1 MTKILMIED
10 DFMIA
15 ESSMTLLKYQ
25 QYDVEWVNNG
35 IDGLKRLSQDKFNIV
50 LLDLGLPMMDGMQV
64 LKQIRQRSG
73 LPVLIISARDQ
84 LQNRVDGLNQ
94 GADDYLIKP
103 YEFDELVAR
112 IQALLRRSGS
122 LNSQIISQESAILKN
137 GEVTLDVEQHIATL
151 KGATVDLSNREWA
164 ILIPLMTHPNKIFS
178 KSNLEDKLY
187 AFDSEINSNTIEVYV
202 HHIRSK
208 LGKDIIRT
216 IRGLGYRLG
225 QAQKAEQYGNAIFIK
240 KAFNPLYL
248 NFQYFIRLRIGVFC
262 L

>member
-15 ESSMTLLKYQ
+15 ESSKTLLKYQ
-25 QYDVEWVNNG
+25 GFDVEWVNNG
-35 IDGLKRLSQDKFNIV
+35 LDGLKLISEKQFDLV

-112 IQALLRRSGS
+112 IHALLRRSGDAAKEVMGQS
-122 LNSQIISQESAILKN
+122 SNLLKN
-137 GEVTLDVEQHIATL
+137 GEIVLDVEQHIATL
-151 KGATVDLSNREWA
+151 KGEPVELSNREWA

-178 KSNLEDKLY
+178 KANLEDKLY

-225 QAQKAEQYGNAIFIK
+225 QAHKAE
-240 KAFNPLYL
+240 
-248 NFQYFIRLRIGVFC
+248 
-262 L
+262 

>member
-15 ESSMTLLKYQ
+15 ESSKTLLKYQ
-25 QYDVEWVNNG
+25 GFDVEWVNNG
-35 IDGLKRLSQDKFNIV
+35 LDGLKLISEKQFDLV

-84 LQNRVDGLNQ
+84 LQNRVEGLNQ
-94 GADDYLIKP
+94 GADDYLVKP

-112 IQALLRRSGS
+112 IQALLRRSGDTAKEVMGQS
-122 LNSQIISQESAILKN
+122 SNLLKN
-137 GEVTLDVEQHIATL
+137 GEIVLDVEQHIATL
-151 KGATVDLSNREWA
+151 KGEPVELSNREWA

-225 QAQKAEQYGNAIFIK
+225 QAHKAE
-240 KAFNPLYL
+240 
-248 NFQYFIRLRIGVFC
+248 
-262 L
+262 

>member
-15 ESSMTLLKYQ
+15 ESTLTLLRFH
-25 QYDVEWVNNG
+25 QYEVEWVNNG
-35 IDGLKRLSQDKFNIV
+35 LDGLKQLTNQQFDLI

-64 LKQIRQRSG
+64 LKQIRQRVAT
-73 LPVLIISARDQ
+73 PVLIISARDQ

-103 YEFDELVAR
+103 YEFEELIAR
-112 IQALLRRSGS
+112 IQALLRRSNQTQALQAGT
-122 LNSQIISQESAILKN
+122 EILKN
-137 GEVTLDVEQHIATL
+137 GDLILDVEQHLAMF
-151 KGATVDLSNREWA
+151 KGEPVDLSKREWA

-178 KSNLEDKLY
+178 KTNLEDKLY
-187 AFDSEINSNTIEVYV
+187 ALDSEINSNTIEVYV

-208 LGKDIIRT
+208 LGKNFIRT

-225 QAQKAEQYGNAIFIK
+225 QT
-240 KAFNPLYL
+240 
-248 NFQYFIRLRIGVFC
+248 
-262 L
+262 